1 MFKTAANVD
10 TIYIRPI
17 IMLPKPKVGKHVH
30 ITKLYVF
37 GFNYIRCLF
46 VWFGHVYS
54 FKKEIKNTSDAFLHR
69 TKSNEKILKKKS
81 HALCW
86 RSIKENPHPVRVNI
100 SNIPYV
106 HIKVKTLLNE

>member
-54 FKKEIKNTSDAFLHR
+54 FKKKL
-69 TKSNEKILKKKS
+69 KILQMLSFTELKVMKKF
-81 HALCW
+81 
-86 RSIKENPHPVRVNI
+86 
-100 SNIPYV
+100 
-106 HIKVKTLLNE
+106 